1 MLLFAPHLNSYRRFQ
16 PDSHAPMA
24 PTWGYENRTVAVRV
38 PTDSHKAM
46 RIEHRVAGADASPH
60 LVIAAIIAGMLYGIE
75 NGLDAPPPVVGD
87 AYKQHEAEL
96 PDNWPEALKRF
107 RESAFIRE
115 YLGEDFQ
122 RIYASTKQQEIAEF
136 DKHVTPIEYQAY
148 L

>member
-1 MLLFAPHLNSYRRFQ
+1 MLESIQQHRASDAARPEPSK
-16 PDSHAPMA
+16 
-24 PTWGYENRTVAVRV
+24 
-38 PTDSHKAM
+38 KAYAKTIM
-46 RIEHRVAGADASPH
+46 YLT
-60 LVIAAIIAGMLYGIE
+60 LVIAVIVAGMLYGIE